1 MTVQNDS
8 IGFRGDSLPIFVDK
22 SIDFKGTGSRICN
35 IEQFYML
42 MNNSGIIILIVE
54 VLTNS
59 LVKNKFIEQ
68 VYVSYHLYIN
78 GLAI

>member
-1 MTVQNDS
+1 
-8 IGFRGDSLPIFVDK
+8 
-22 SIDFKGTGSRICN
+22 
-35 IEQFYML
+35 
-42 MNNSGIIILIVE
+42 